1 MSFYTGVVPA
11 DGLSAQAG
19 INWSPHQ
26 QTTGTNLQSPTS
38 VRVTSNSSNYAAP
51 ITPAQAY
58 ARSVVSGQPVLQY
71 TIERQQLEQTSGQ
84 QPGPN
89 LTSPIGAS
97 ASTRGQ
103 SYAQRLY
110 ASSLGKQPQVQTPL
124 QPSSRQPSSSG
135 PGESSDNR
143 VPAGP
148 RPPYGA
154 RASLM
159 LNTSHINA
167 LQPVSALDFYH
178 SSVSK
183 LDLQSPVP
191 DRGTNSQVAR
201 RPQSAT
207 GSASNISVA
216 HSSVPIQ
223 APYGRGPVP
232 VELSDGPPPSPASD
246 PRRSSQAGLRSRSPP
261 STMDVIPVS
270 SLSQDIPLRPESVN
284 NVIASPVPSETPPRE
299 LSPYSEDYVAAITS
313 NPESATQP
321 SDPLPASIQNES
333 LGVGGSE
340 EVPLYSLID
349 DEPPPPDFNESQ
361 SMCSVTRASMYHAEA
376 PIVLAPPSVPSPTPH
391 ESDAVSGAV
400 TSTSADTP
408 SFIGI
413 SRTLSPEPLS
423 ESPRTSL
430 AMPEVASYPMEKA
443 PEDVKERSYGYSAED
458 SMPKFSEKSSSYP
471 SMEASSSSRTLSE
484 QVPPYGQPRYNT
496 APQDI
501 PHPPFFP
508 AVSPRDDSSAK
519 AFSTAPLPVV
529 SPRRPVAST
538 PAPITAPAPPP
549 TSLPSSPKASAVN
562 PVAVRPATSL
572 PLRSGSSRLP
582 SSPPPP
588 PRVMAAPT
596 FPPSSA
602 GTPPFIAASAGTTS
616 QMYYAASPS
625 PLPSPSL
632 SQRSRGTP
640 VLSAPSADTRPA
652 EFRLQLSPDV
662 SPTLQGQ
669 APYQSPRESFQRP
682 VEFRPQL
689 CPTVSPTLQG
699 QAPYQSPRESFQRP
713 VEFRPQ
719 LSPTV
724 SPTLQG
730 YAHTHSQAPY
740 QSPRQNFQ
748 SQASPPPPPPPQ
760 HARANTSPP
769 QSVQSSRGLGTNI
782 ATGLAGGVL
791 GLLGGAVLAE
801 TLGGGD
807 IVNDIT
813 GSMDGMTFGNPA
825 DGLFDPNMGA
835 GDMIGSGFDST
846 ANFQGD
852 QTFAGDSFD
861 PSYYQ
866 GDQPF
871 SGDSFGQTYDM
882 SDQTMGNEVD
892 PGQFQGQSSMQP
904 GPYFASEQTQQI
916 DVTQTSD
923 VSQSQQQPGNQ
934 SNQSSGTHYLHDA
947 GLLLQAA
954 YKMYNTPHQSGTAQ
968 GSQGS
973 QTTALLQQT
982 PAFTMSGT
990 SNSGRPP
997 NSLPIGYAQTSASI
1011 SFHGTSFDHFTT
1023 SGYPSPTQ
1031 QTGQSM
1037 HPMASQTAQA
1047 APTATPFSQYH
1058 PSVNSA
1064 SQQGTHPHSHHHASP
1079 QSSHTSHTQSPY
1091 MNHVAYPSFG
1101 AATHTMCSQG
1111 LPIPAQYAVN
1121 HGHGTAPHHAYSLQS
1136 QATHPAQYPAQGNS
1150 QQSPTGQQPP
1160 SAGLNKTVL
1169 AKQFVKGALMAGGVF
1184 ARYNR
1189 LSGGN
1194 GFVGNGNGNNGGY
1207 S

>member
-26 QTTGTNLQSPTS
+26 QTRTNPQSPTS
-38 VRVTSNSSNYAAP
+38 VRATSNSSNYAAP
-51 ITPAQAY
+51 VTPAQAY

-71 TIERQQLEQTSGQ
+71 TIERQQPEQTSGQ

-89 LTSPIGAS
+89 LTSPISAS

-124 QPSSRQPSSSG
+124 EPRSWQPSSSES
-135 PGESSDNR
+135 GESSDNR
-143 VPAGP
+143 LPAGP

-159 LNTSHINA
+159 LNTSQINA
-167 LQPVSALDFYH
+167 LQTVSALDFYH

-183 LDLQSPVP
+183 FDLQSPVP

-201 RPQSAT
+201 RPPSAT
-207 GSASNISVA
+207 DSASNISV
-216 HSSVPIQ
+216 PIQ
-223 APYGRGPVP
+223 APHGLQAPSRRGPVP
-232 VELSDGPPPSPASD
+232 MELSDGPPPSPASD
-246 PRRSSQAGLRSRSPP
+246 PRRSSQAGLHSRSPP
-261 STMDVIPVS
+261 STMDVMPGS
-270 SLSQDIPLRPESVN
+270 SPSSDIPLRPESMN
-284 NVIASPVPSETPPRE
+284 NAIASPVPSEPPPSE

-313 NPESATQP
+313 NPESATQRG
-321 SDPLPASIQNES
+321 DPLPASIQTEN

-349 DEPPPPDFNESQ
+349 DEPPPPDFDESQ
-361 SMCSVTRASMYHAEA
+361 SMCSMTRASAHHAEA
-376 PIVLAPPSVPSPTPH
+376 PLVLAPPVVPSPAPH
-391 ESDAVSGAV
+391 ESDTVSGAV
-400 TSTSADTP
+400 PSTGADTP
-408 SFIGI
+408 SFVGI
-413 SRTLSPEPLS
+413 PRTLSPEPLS
-423 ESPRTSL
+423 GSPRTSL
-430 AMPEVASYPMEKA
+430 AMPEVASYPIEKA

-484 QVPPYGQPRYNT
+484 QVPSYGQPRYNT

-508 AVSPRDDSSAK
+508 AVSPRDESSAK
-519 AFSTAPLPVV
+519 AFSTVPLPVL
-529 SPRRPVAST
+529 PPIRPVAST

-549 TSLPSSPKASAVN
+549 TSFPSSRKASAVN
-562 PVAVRPATSL
+562 PVVVRPATSL
-572 PLRSGSSRLP
+572 PLRPGSSRLP
-582 SSPPPP
+582 SSPPP

-602 GTPPFIAASAGTTS
+602 GAPPFIAASAGTTS
-616 QMYYAASPS
+616 QMYRAASSS

-632 SQRSRGTP
+632 SQLSRGPP
-640 VLSAPSADTRPA
+640 VLSTSSADTRPA
-652 EFRLQLSPDV
+652 GFRPQLSPDV

-689 CPTVSPTLQG
+689 SPDISPTLQG

-719 LSPTV
+719 LTPDVSPTLQGQSPYQSPRENFQRPVEFRPQLSPTV
-724 SPTLQG
+724 SPTPQG
-730 YAHTHSQAPY
+730 YAYTHTQAPY
-740 QSPRQNFQ
+740 QSPRQSFQ
-748 SQASPPPPPPPQ
+748 SQASPPPPPQ

-852 QTFAGDSFD
+852 Q
-861 PSYYQ
+861 
-866 GDQPF
+866 PF

-882 SDQTMGNEVD
+882 SDQTMGNGVD
-892 PGQFQGQSSMQP
+892 PSQFQGQSSMQP
-904 GPYFASEQTQQI
+904 GPYFVSEQTQQI
-916 DVTQTSD
+916 DITQTSD

-934 SNQSSGTHYLHDA
+934 SNQSNGTHYLHDA

-968 GSQGS
+968 GFQGS
-973 QTTALLQQT
+973 QTTAPLQQT

-997 NSLPIGYAQTSASI
+997 NSLPIGYAQTSPSI
-1011 SFHGTSFDHFTT
+1011 SFHGTFFDHFTT
-1023 SGYPSPTQ
+1023 
-1031 QTGQSM
+1031 
-1037 HPMASQTAQA
+1037 
-1047 APTATPFSQYH
+1047 
-1058 PSVNSA
+1058 
-1064 SQQGTHPHSHHHASP
+1064 
-1079 QSSHTSHTQSPY
+1079 
-1091 MNHVAYPSFG
+1091 
-1101 AATHTMCSQG
+1101 
-1111 LPIPAQYAVN
+1111 
-1121 HGHGTAPHHAYSLQS
+1121 
-1136 QATHPAQYPAQGNS
+1136 
-1150 QQSPTGQQPP
+1150 
-1160 SAGLNKTVL
+1160 
-1169 AKQFVKGALMAGGVF
+1169 
-1184 ARYNR
+1184 
-1189 LSGGN
+1189 
-1194 GFVGNGNGNNGGY
+1194 
-1207 S
+1207 